1 MNPKPGP
8 NPLRSPTRTP
18 LSLPCR
24 QPTPPISP
32 NRPGPGR
39 FLSRKVQR
47 LAPGPLRHSPARP
60 APTPRSLRPHLPAH
74 PATHATPSSPT
85 RRPACQPPLPRLSS
99 ASPAR
104 SARPAR
110 AHCHAGP
117 TCQIR
122 LPPTRNRSRDPRL
135 GSRRPSK
142 PGTHAQVGRRP
153 ISSAPADPLL
163 PYPFQR
169 RHPSP
174 S

>member
-1 MNPKPGP
+1 MEIEKTVNPKPGP

-104 SARPAR
+104 RSPESESDR
-110 AHCHAGP
+110 AAP
-117 TCQIR
+117 
-122 LPPTRNRSRDPRL
+122 L
-135 GSRRPSK
+135 
-142 PGTHAQVGRRP
+142 V
-153 ISSAPADPLL
+153 SAPLPQTAHPVALTASPGPLSRSVLLL
-163 PYPFQR
+163 PQR
-169 RHPSP
+169 PPAIPGAISPASHPGAHA
-174 S
+174 